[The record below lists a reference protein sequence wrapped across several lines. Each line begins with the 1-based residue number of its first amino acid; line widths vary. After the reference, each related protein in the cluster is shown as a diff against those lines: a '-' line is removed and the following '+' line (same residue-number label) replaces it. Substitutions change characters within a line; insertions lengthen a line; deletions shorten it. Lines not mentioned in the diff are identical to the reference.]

1 LQGLLVIFLLEVC
14 RRNLYKI
21 MYGLWILNH

>member
-14 RRNLYKI
+14 HCNLYKI
-21 MYGLWILNH
+21 MYRPWILNH